1 MADAFDPPLQVL
13 GLAGIANAHGWSANG
28 KLRIVESFLG
38 RNIQAVAEGGVKDWV
53 NAKKKRKSLNRKGAK
68 VAKGRRGGEE
78 GMKFLILDFEF

>member
-1 MADAFDPPLQVL
+1 
-13 GLAGIANAHGWSANG
+13 
-28 KLRIVESFLG
+28 LG